1 MSQAS
6 QLSFITSS
14 TGQVVIAATTVSN
27 STVTGAL
34 IVAGGVGVAGSMFVG
49 GTVTATSFVGA
60 LTGTAS
66 TATSAAIAYSLGNT
80 STTIVGRATTAT
92 NIIGG
97 TVGQVLYQSAPGVT
111 GFVGP
116 GTAGQVLVSGG
127 TATPLYQNTL
137 TLAGT
142 TAATSTQT
150 GALQVAGGVGI
161 GGTLYVGSLRADATT
176 SGTTFA
182 TYYNPVTKE
191 LTTATITASGGGA
204 TLSATSVNSTFYVP
218 LASSQAGSYT
228 IAYNTSTFYFN
239 PSLGTA
245 YATIF
250 QSLSDESQK
259 ANISIIS
266 NGLEIVENL
275 RGVTFD
281 WINGTGSSAGLVA
294 QDVERWLPQLISID
308 PNGVKNLNY
317 SGVIGALV
325 EAVKT
330 LSDRVKALESR

>member
-14 TGQVVIAATTVSN
+14 TGQIVIAATTVSN
-27 STVTGAL
+27 STITGAL
-34 IVAGGVGVAGSMFVG
+34 IVAGGVGIGGNIYASNIYSNGLLVATGSASFNG
-49 GTVTATSFVGA
+49 GTVANATTFTNTVVISTTTNSISTTTGA
-60 LTGTAS
+60 L
-66 TATSAAIAYSLGNT
+66 I
-80 STTIVGRATTAT
+80 
-92 NIIGG
+92 
-97 TVGQVLYQSAPGVT
+97 
-111 GFVGP
+111 
-116 GTAGQVLVSGG
+116 VSGG
-127 TATPLYQNTL
+127 VGIGGSLV
-137 TLAGT
+137 AGGISTFTNT
-142 TAATSTQT
+142 TAATSTST
-150 GALQVAGGVGI
+150 GALQVKGGVGI
-161 GGTLYVGSLRADATT
+161 GGNIWVGGTIFVANIRADAT
-176 SGTTFA
+176 SSSTTFA
-182 TYYNPVTKE
+182 VYYNPATDE